1 MIFGLLNPEKLWHEN
16 LTHLFTS
23 PVRCSHFALESQKV
37 SFNSIVYTYFWLLNI
52 FFRLVKRLYRHYIN
66 HNQILFTLTF
76 RSLSEIVV
84 RRSFSILLPVLATV
98 VMWRGK
104 KSVVRVAQ
112 NLQSWIRNLREVPD
126 GLRKQC
132 TSERRE
138 GVLWTGTRTVIHWAT
153 RTSFCSQKEKG
164 GLFGVQCTGIAF
176 LSWKWRTLTVQTSDS
191 TVTSIVIHAMHAIGL
206 LQHAWSVLVSLST
219 ACVSDRLLRRTWH
232 ASQRI
237 RASSERATRAPCS
250 Q

>member
-1 MIFGLLNPEKLWHEN
+1 MKILHTCSP
-16 LTHLFTS
+16 HLSDVATL
-23 PVRCSHFALESQKV
+23 PWKVKKV

-112 NLQSWIRNLREVPD
+112 NLQSWIRYLREVPD

-153 RTSFCSQKEKG
+153 RTSFCSKKKKVDVLEYSQG
-164 GLFGVQCTGIAF
+164 RTGCSNRPWLIRQIGPIRRGSLYA
-176 LSWKWRTLTVQTSDS
+176 LSLYW
-191 TVTSIVIHAMHAIGL
+191 IF
-206 LQHAWSVLVSLST
+206 VS
-219 ACVSDRLLRRTWH
+219 
-232 ASQRI
+232 
-237 RASSERATRAPCS
+237 
-250 Q
+250 

>member
-153 RTSFCSQKEKG
+153 RTSFCSKKRKRWT
-164 GLFGVQCTGIAF
+164 F
-176 LSWKWRTLTVQTSDS
+176 WS
-191 TVTSIVIHAMHAIGL
+191 TVYRYSISVVKMMHIDGADIRL
-206 LQHAWSVLVSLST
+206 DSHEHCHSCNACYRTPSACLVRISFVKYSV
-219 ACVSDRLLRRTWH
+219 CKR
-232 ASQRI
+232 
-237 RASSERATRAPCS
+237 
-250 Q
+250 